1 MSYSKGEV
9 LRICKTLS
17 DKYKD
22 DFPGFVNN
30 LISFEGLKHK
40 GLTWQQVEIAEFLVS
55 HKNVCVSAGG
65 GIGKSA
71 LAALFVIWFITTHLF
86 AKIPTTAP
94 SRKQLK
100 DVLWAEISF
109 WLRRF
114 KYQELI
120 EIFSERLQIKHYP
133 DWCALARTVPK
144 EGNAATINDT
154 LAGFHGKGGDNLMI
168 LVDEAC
174 HDDIT
179 EVLTDSGWKTYNQI
193 TNNDLVLTL
202 DVISEK
208 SYYSKPLAIHVT
220 EYDGLM
226 YNYESKTCNFK
237 VSPKHKM
244 LYKLKN
250 NRAGIYTTYK
260 AKEIQDF
267 DLSKHSDFYME
278 RRVDLLSTELRHT
291 ISVPG
296 MGEFEVLD
304 FCEFLGW
311 YLSEGWIDQNGYVGI
326 SQQQESYRERICA
339 ILYRLNIP
347 FNLYGIEIKIH
358 NRNLGSYL
366 TQFGKGAFNKH
377 IIKEIKMLHKEAL
390 LRFLIGYA
398 GGDGHIKRNN
408 AVIYT
413 MSKIMADDLQEI
425 TIKAGYYASIGRRHI
440 KGQVK
445 YIKDHFATTSADDYC
460 VYISY
465 EPRQI
470 KVRQHEIEKVPY
482 KGDIWCLSMPET
494 CTFYVRRNGQTFWSH
509 NSGVPDPVFTALEGA
524 MTDGAYILLISNPV
538 SFGGYYY
545 DTINDPNGKGKAYK
559 VLYYDSRQSP
569 LVDQSFEERIIDRYG
584 KDSAMYIAK
593 VTGRPIAQLE
603 SVVCSPER
611 FDRIVATNRSRYDG
625 EYVVAVDVGGG
636 GTDPAII
643 CHRVG
648 KSIVRWDEFGSCN
661 PTELA
666 DECLRMHQLLYQ
678 NKRVKF
684 IVDGIGTGA
693 GVVSNLQKANRFPV
707 ISFMGSEKSSSPAM
721 YKNKR
726 SEGYYELSK
735 NFDSLHFPAKT
746 PERLKKELAN
756 LFFDFSEGPINMEP
770 KKKFVGRIGFSPD
783 HADALMMANS
793 IEIAEGILLRPYV
806 TKKRNT
812 TLNILQKET
821 KFKKEYSKFIV

>member
-17 DKYKD
+17 AKYKD

-120 EIFSERLQIKHYP
+120 EIFSERLQIRHYP

-168 LVDEAC
+168 LVDEA
-174 HDDIT
+174 
-179 EVLTDSGWKTYNQI
+179 
-193 TNNDLVLTL
+193 
-202 DVISEK
+202 
-208 SYYSKPLAIHVT
+208 
-220 EYDGLM
+220 
-226 YNYESKTCNFK
+226 
-237 VSPKHKM
+237 
-244 LYKLKN
+244 
-250 NRAGIYTTYK
+250 
-260 AKEIQDF
+260 
-267 DLSKHSDFYME
+267 
-278 RRVDLLSTELRHT
+278 
-291 ISVPG
+291 
-296 MGEFEVLD
+296 
-304 FCEFLGW
+304 
-311 YLSEGWIDQNGYVGI
+311 
-326 SQQQESYRERICA
+326 
-339 ILYRLNIP
+339 
-347 FNLYGIEIKIH
+347 
-358 NRNLGSYL
+358 
-366 TQFGKGAFNKH
+366 
-377 IIKEIKMLHKEAL
+377 
-390 LRFLIGYA
+390 
-398 GGDGHIKRNN
+398 
-408 AVIYT
+408 
-413 MSKIMADDLQEI
+413 
-425 TIKAGYYASIGRRHI
+425 
-440 KGQVK
+440 
-445 YIKDHFATTSADDYC
+445 
-460 VYISY
+460 
-465 EPRQI
+465 
-470 KVRQHEIEKVPY
+470 
-482 KGDIWCLSMPET
+482 
-494 CTFYVRRNGQTFWSH
+494 
-509 NSGVPDPVFTALEGA
+509 SGVPDPVFTALEGA

-569 LVDQSFEERIIDRYG
+569 LVDSSFEERIIDRYG

-643 CHRVG
+643 CHRAG

-735 NFDSLHFPAKT
+735 NFDALHFPAKT